1 MGPTAE
7 WREQRKE
14 SVNWETEQQ
23 KLTWS
28 EKQRENRLKK
38 KNQKTKQSLRDLWGY
53 NRRSNICVMGVS
65 EGEER
70 GQAEKVPKE
79 IMV

>member
-23 KLTWS
+23 KLTLS

-38 KNQKTKQSLRDLWGY
+38 KNKKQNRALGTCGDITEDLTFVSWESQK
-53 NRRSNICVMGVS
+53 
-65 EGEER
+65 ER
-70 GQAEKVPKE
+70 GEDRLKK
-79 IMV
+79 